1 MNKTLYFECSSG
13 ISGDM
18 AVASMIDLGID
29 QEGLLRTLRSIPVK
43 GFDIRI
49 SRVNKSGIDV
59 CDFDVILDEDN
70 HDHDM
75 EYLYGDHHHH
85 HHEHHDG
92 HHHGHHHHHEHR
104 GLSDVLDIISRT
116 DMTEGA
122 RNIAVRI
129 FEIIAEAEAQ
139 AHATTVDK
147 VHFHEVGALDSI
159 ADIIALAH
167 CIDEIS
173 PDNVCFSE
181 LYEGTGTVRCQHG
194 VIPVP
199 APATLAIVTK
209 YGLPLRISESKGE
222 YVTPTGAA
230 FVAATRN
237 SDVPESIIVK
247 KVGMGA
253 GKRRTDRPGFVRA
266 MLIEPVATKRS
277 SVSE

>member
-1 MNKTLYFECSSG
+1 MSGTLYFECSSG

-29 QEGLLRTLRSIPVK
+29 QERLLRTLRSIPAK

-49 SRVNKSGIDV
+49 SRVEKSGIDV
-59 CDFDVILDEDN
+59 CDFDVILEEDN

-75 EYLYGDHHHH
+75 EYLYGEHHHHEHHHHH
-85 HHEHHDG
+85 HHEH
-92 HHHGHHHHHEHR
+92 R
-104 GLSDVLDIISRT
+104 NLADVLDIISRT

-122 RNIAVRI
+122 RSIAKRI
-129 FEIIAEAEAQ
+129 FGIIAEAEAE
-139 AHATTVDK
+139 AHGTTVDK

-159 ADIIALAH
+159 VDIIALAH
-167 CIDEIS
+167 CIDEIG
-173 PDNVCFSE
+173 PDKVCFSE

-237 SDVPESIIVK
+237 SEVPDTIIVR
-247 KVGMGA
+247 KVGKGA
-253 GKRRTDRPGFVRA
+253 GKRKTDRPGYVRA
-266 MLIEPVATKRS
+266 MLIEPFSGPAPKTVG
-277 SVSE
+277 

>member
-1 MNKTLYFECSSG
+1 MSSTLYFECSSG

-29 QEGLLRTLRSIPVK
+29 GERLISTLKSIPVE

-49 SRVNKSGIDV
+49 SRVEKSGIDV

-75 EYLYGDHHHH
+75 EYLYGEDHHEHHHH
-85 HHEHHDG
+85 HV
-92 HHHGHHHHHEHR
+92 HR
-104 GLSDVLDIISRT
+104 GLDDVKRIISGTNLT
-116 DMTEGA
+116 DNA
-122 RNIAVRI
+122 RDIAVRMFTI
-129 FEIIAEAEAQ
+129 LAEAEAE
-139 AHATTVDK
+139 AHGTTVDR

-167 CIDEIS
+167 CIDELS
-173 PDNVCFSE
+173 PDKVCFSE

-199 APATLAIVTK
+199 APATLSIVKK

-230 FVAATRN
+230 FAASVRN
-237 SDVPESIIVK
+237 SDVPDTFIVE

-253 GKRRTDRPGFVRA
+253 GKRKTDRPGYVRA
-266 MLIEPVATKRS
+266 MIVKPVDRI
-277 SVSE
+277 SED